1 MRESKCIGKN
11 ESSRPDVW
19 LSTRYRETEKNQVD
33 AKFQAKEN
41 QVPLLETRKSRRDGK
56 KWFGEKLIHFRY
68 GKLEETAKWWSWNIS
83 IHVETGTSDYCYCQN
98 YWSQNNTLEGSSEA
112 IREEHFSQG
121 SGKSRRLK
129 SWTSENADKEIG
141 RRINDQ

>member
-19 LSTRYRETEKNQVD
+19 LSTRYMETEKNQVD

-56 KWFGEKLIHFRY
+56 NGL
-68 GKLEETAKWWSWNIS
+68 
-83 IHVETGTSDYCYCQN
+83 
-98 YWSQNNTLEGSSEA
+98 
-112 IREEHFSQG
+112 
-121 SGKSRRLK
+121 
-129 SWTSENADKEIG
+129 G
-141 RRINDQ
+141 RN